1 MSENSVYYDN
11 YFFRDYVTE
20 DILSYGVGPVW
31 LYHFKETL
39 IGVRD
44 TETKEAFFTDI
55 ESVKDYKGQY
65 VPTIDQLT
73 DAHIK
78 EAIEEID
85 RQGETIKF
93 IPINEVMQ
101 KAKEFALREFG
112 REMDAKLTGVARNL
126 SS

>member
-101 KAKEFALREFG
+101 KAKELALREFG

>member
-55 ESVKDYKGQY
+55 ETVKDYKGQY

-101 KAKEFALREFG
+101 KAKELALREFG

>member
-1 MSENSVYYDN
+1 MSENTVWQDN

-44 TETKEAFFTDI
+44 TEAKVAFFADI
-55 ESVKDYKGQY
+55 NTVKDFKGQY

-73 DAHIK
+73 EAHIK

-85 RQGETIKF
+85 RQGETLNYL
-93 IPINEVMQ
+93 PINEVMR
-101 KAKEFALREFG
+101 KAKELALQEFG
-112 REMDAKLTGVARNL
+112 REMDAQLTGKPRTI
-126 SS
+126 S

>member
-1 MSENSVYYDN
+1 MSENTVWQDN

-20 DILSYGVGPVW
+20 DILSYGMGPVW

-44 TETKEAFFTDI
+44 TETKEAFFAEINT
-55 ESVKDYKGQY
+55 VKDFKAQY

-85 RQGETIKF
+85 RQGETLNF
-93 IPINEVMQ
+93 MPINEVMR
-101 KAKEFALREFG
+101 KAKELAAREIG
-112 REMDAKLTGVARNL
+112 REMDALLTGQPRQV
-126 SS
+126 S